1 MMLSLA
7 GTPLLESARRPVVA
21 ATAVMPRSSG
31 ISAATSEPSTNIRM
45 MIVSGIEM
53 SPAFAS
59 PPLISASMALSLE
72 TPSESIVKPG
82 CRDSTWSTAA
92 TIVSM

>member
-82 CRDSTWSTAA
+82 WRASTSSTAA
-92 TIVSM
+92 TIESM